1 MQTKS
6 LIAPVAMFALVVA
19 HDIRTQIK
27 ARQDRQFAADV
38 LETQEIYSQEMEKN
52 YDAKL
57 EAAGRQIEYLVGML
71 NEHDIE
77 PDEFDLIALNFHI

>member
-1 MQTKS
+1 MQPKS
-6 LIAPVAMFALVVA
+6 LIAPAAMFALVIA

-27 ARQDRQFAADV
+27 ARQDRQFAV
-38 LETQEIYSQEMEKN
+38 EILEAQEIHAQGMKES

-71 NEHDIE
+71 NEHGIV
-77 PDEFDLIALNFHI
+77 PDEFDLIALNFHN